1 MVDGETHWRT
11 PKNPELKRIAVWSPT
26 MNDQIIPALGHID
39 TTDRTDIQATRMAR
53 LAAASKPAMA
63 QEVLPFTVR
72 LVRDEKDLSKAVD
85 IRQSAYARHLPEF
98 AETLRVP
105 ESTDAQDGVVVL
117 LAESKL
123 DGSALGTMR
132 IQTNRFSPLS
142 LEHSVDLPDWLR
154 VRPLAEAARLGVTDG
169 KSGRLV
175 KTMLFKAFFQ
185 YCQQTG
191 IEWMVIAGRS
201 PIDRQYERLLFS
213 DAVPGIGYVPLL
225 HANNLPHRIMSFEVG
240 SAQRR
245 WAEANHPLYDFIF
258 RTNHPDLQ
266 LGDRSTAR
274 LPDTSNVNFIA
285 APAMTM

>member
-1 MVDGETHWRT
+1 
-11 PKNPELKRIAVWSPT
+11 
-26 MNDQIIPALGHID
+26 MNEQIIPAAGRFDPID
-39 TTDRTDIQATRMAR
+39 HAGVRFPELAVAKQRPMA
-53 LAAASKPAMA
+53 
-63 QEVLPFTVR
+63 EEILPFTVR
-72 LVRDEKDLSKAVD
+72 LVRDQKDLSKAVD

-132 IQTNRFSPLS
+132 IQTNRSGPLS

-191 IEWMVIAGRS
+191 IEWMVITARS

-213 DAVPGIGYVPLL
+213 DVYPDMGYIPLL
-225 HANNLPHRIMSFEVG
+225 HVNNMPHRIMSFEIA
-240 SAQRR
+240 SAKAR
-245 WAEANHPLYDFIF
+245 WAKANHPLLDFMCN
-258 RTNHPDLQ
+258 THHPDVD
-266 LGDRSTAR
+266 LGTNNFEVPRSSYSFLA
-274 LPDTSNVNFIA
+274 A
-285 APAMTM
+285 APALRM

>member
-1 MVDGETHWRT
+1 MNEHT
-11 PKNPELKRIAVWSPT
+11 IAAPS
-26 MNDQIIPALGHID
+26 L
-39 TTDRTDIQATRMAR
+39 ATRNEVPMPGLSGLGAHGQKPMA
-53 LAAASKPAMA
+53 
-63 QEVLPFTVR
+63 EEILPFTVR
-72 LVRDEKDLSKAVD
+72 LVRDQKDLTKAVD

-132 IQTNRFSPLS
+132 IQTNRFAPLS
-142 LEHSVDLPDWLR
+142 LEQSIDLPDWLR

-191 IEWMVIAGRS
+191 IEWMVITARS
-201 PIDRQYERLLFS
+201 PIDRQYERLLFG
-213 DAVPGIGYVPLL
+213 DVYPGMGYIPVS
-225 HANNLPHRIMSFEVG
+225 HMNNMPHRILSFEVG

-245 WAEANHPLYDFIF
+245 WAEADHPLYDFIF

-266 LGDRSTAR
+266 LSTGPQSSR
-274 LPDTSNVNFIA
+274 PRVSNLNLIS
-285 APAMTM
+285 APAMVM

>member
-1 MVDGETHWRT
+1 MNEQMT
-11 PKNPELKRIAVWSPT
+11 PTLGQVNTTERS
-26 MNDQIIPALGHID
+26 DIPAGI
-39 TTDRTDIQATRMAR
+39 MAR
-53 LAAASKPAMA
+53 LAMAGQTAMA

-98 AETLRVP
+98 AETLRAP
-105 ESTDAQDGVVVL
+105 ESTDAQNGVVVL

-132 IQTNRFSPLS
+132 IQTNQFGPLA

-185 YCQQTG
+185 YCQQSG
-191 IEWMVIAGRS
+191 IEWMVITARS
-201 PIDRQYERLLFS
+201 PVDRQYDRLLF
-213 DAVPGIGYVPLL
+213 DDVNPGMGYIPLL
-225 HANNLPHRIMSFEVG
+225 HVDNIPHRIMSFEVG

-258 RTNHPDLQ
+258 RTHHPDLH
-266 LGDRSTAR
+266 LGQGDLSSKTNV
-274 LPDTSNVNFIA
+274 SNVNFIA
-285 APAMTM
+285 APSMTM

>member
-1 MVDGETHWRT
+1 MMDHLLNLELPADHDHPPAPSMKWDDYVAWVDAHQR
-11 PKNPELKRIAVWSPT
+11 
-26 MNDQIIPALGHID
+26 AL
-39 TTDRTDIQATRMAR
+39 
-53 LAAASKPAMA
+53 LASGRYA
-63 QEVLPFTVR
+63 QLLP
-72 LVRDEKDLSKAVD
+72 D
-85 IRQSAYARHLPEF
+85 F
-98 AETLRVP
+98 AETLKVP

-132 IQTNRFSPLS
+132 IQTNRSSPLS

-154 VRPLAEAARLGVTDG
+154 VRPLAEAARLGVTDA

-191 IEWMVIAGRS
+191 IEWMVITARS
-201 PIDRQYERLLFS
+201 PVDRQYDRLLFNDVYPS
-213 DAVPGIGYVPLL
+213 MGYVPVS
-225 HANNLPHRIMSFEVG
+225 HMNNIPHRIMSFEVA

-245 WAEANHPLYDFIF
+245 WAEANHPLFDFIF
-258 RTNHPDLQ
+258 RTHHPDLQ
-266 LGDRSTAR
+266 LGNRSTVRMPVA
-274 LPDTSNVNFIA
+274 SNVNFIA

>member
-1 MVDGETHWRT
+1 
-11 PKNPELKRIAVWSPT
+11 
-26 MNDQIIPALGHID
+26 MNEQTLPALNRIEQIAPRMSGVA
-39 TTDRTDIQATRMAR
+39 QSSTR
-53 LAAASKPAMA
+53 AMV
-63 QEVLPFTVR
+63 EENLPFTVR
-72 LVRDEKDLSKAVD
+72 LVRDQDDLDKAVE

-123 DGSALGTMR
+123 DGTALGTMR
-132 IQTNRFSPLS
+132 IQTNRASPLT
-142 LEHSVDLPDWLR
+142 LEQSVDLPYWLR

-201 PIDRQYERLLFS
+201 PIDRQYERLLFN
-213 DAVPGIGYVPLL
+213 DVFPNLGYIPLL
-225 HANNLPHRIMSFEVG
+225 HANNLPHRVMSFEIA
-240 SAQRR
+240 SAKAR
-245 WAEANHPLYDFIF
+245 WAEANHPLLDFMCHTHHRDI
-258 RTNHPDLQ
+258 DLS
-266 LGDRSTAR
+266 GYG
-274 LPDTSNVNFIA
+274 LPAPRRPYRFIA
-285 APAMTM
+285 DAPSMRM

>member
-1 MVDGETHWRT
+1 
-11 PKNPELKRIAVWSPT
+11 
-26 MNDQIIPALGHID
+26 MNQHIIPALGHVD
-39 TTDRTDIQATRMAR
+39 TSDRSDIRTAR
-53 LAAASKPAMA
+53 LGMHGTASEPAMV

-72 LVRDEKDLSKAVD
+72 LVRNVTDLVKAVD

-132 IQTNRFSPLS
+132 IQTNRSSPLS

-213 DAVPGIGYVPLL
+213 DVFPGMGYVPLL

-245 WAEANHPLYDFIF
+245 WSEANHPLFDFIF
-258 RTNHPDLQ
+258 RTHHPDLQ
-266 LGDRSTAR
+266 LGNRSTVHMPVA
-274 LPDTSNVNFIA
+274 SNVNFIA

>member
-1 MVDGETHWRT
+1 MNEQFT
-11 PKNPELKRIAVWSPT
+11 PVT
-26 MNDQIIPALGHID
+26 
-39 TTDRTDIQATRMAR
+39 AR
-53 LAAASKPAMA
+53 LNQVDYAGTRVPGLGIPSQQPMA
-63 QEVLPFTVR
+63 EEILPFTVR
-72 LVRDEKDLSKAVD
+72 LVRDQKDLTKAVD

-132 IQTNRFSPLS
+132 IQTNRSGPLS
-142 LEHSVDLPDWLR
+142 LEHSIDLPDWLR

-191 IEWMVIAGRS
+191 IEWMVITARS
-201 PIDRQYERLLFS
+201 PVDRQYDRLLF
-213 DAVPGIGYVPLL
+213 DDVYPGMGYIPLL
-225 HANNLPHRIMSFEVG
+225 HVDNIPHRIMSFEVG

-266 LGDRSTAR
+266 LGGRPEFGGRSTA
-274 LPDTSNVNFIA
+274 NVNFIA
-285 APAMTM
+285 APAMVM

>member
-1 MVDGETHWRT
+1 
-11 PKNPELKRIAVWSPT
+11 
-26 MNDQIIPALGHID
+26 MNEQTTPALAQIGTSD
-39 TTDRTDIQATRMAR
+39 LRAAR
-53 LAAASKPAMA
+53 LARISTASAPAMA

-85 IRQSAYARHLPEF
+85 IRQSAYARHLPEL

-105 ESTDAQDGVVVL
+105 ESTDAQSGVVVL

-132 IQTNRFSPLS
+132 IQTNRYAPLS
-142 LEHSVDLPDWLR
+142 LEQSVDLPDWLR

-169 KSGRLV
+169 KSGRMV

-185 YCQQTG
+185 YCQQSG

-201 PIDRQYERLLFS
+201 PIDRQYDRLLFN
-213 DAVPGIGYVPLL
+213 DVYPGKGYVPLL

-245 WAEANHPLYDFIF
+245 WSEANHPLYDFIF
-258 RTNHPDLQ
+258 RTHHPDLQ
-266 LGDRSTAR
+266 LGVGPTAR
-274 LPDTSNVNFIA
+274 IASSTNVNFIA